1 MARPRKEGMD
11 YFPHDTDASSDEKL
25 EALRSVHGN
34 DGYAFYFI
42 LLERIYRTSQAAL
55 DVSKPVLFKAL
66 ANKLMVS
73 EQKLT
78 DMLHD
83 SFDLELLDRE
93 AFESKGWITSNG
105 IRKRHEEVE
114 NMRNKWRKTK
124 DTGVFQGENTADNSG
139 DNAGKSPQS
148 KGKESKANKKQSKEQ
163 ESKVENATSYLS
175 ENFFNA
181 SLKEKETLFS
191 FIDDLGDELCIEAMK
206 RTRIAEKKL
215 SYALG
220 ILKQWYAK
228 GIRNMKDVDRDD
240 DLHNKNSNVRQF
252 KPRRQQH
259 VYDPASDAF

>member
-66 ANKLMVS
+66 ANKLMVTQ
-73 EQKLT
+73 EKLN
-78 DMLHD
+78 DMLQD

-93 AFESKGWITSNG
+93 AFQSKGWITSNG

-124 DTGVFQGENTADNSG
+124 DTGVFQGENPSDNSG
-139 DNAGKSPQS
+139 ENAEKSPQS

-163 ESKVENATSYLS
+163 ESKANAVSYAAA
-175 ENFFNA
+175 NFA
-181 SLKEKETLFS
+181 SIGSIDQGKLYS

-206 RTRIAEKKL
+206 RARIAEKKIG
-215 SYALG
+215 YALG
-220 ILKQWYAK
+220 ILNNWYRK
-228 GIRNMKDVDRDD
+228 GIASMEDVKMDD
-240 DLHNKNSNVRQF
+240 QQHEKKNNVHQF
-252 KPRRQQH
+252 KPRFQKH
-259 VYDPASDAF
+259 EYDPAAEAF